1 MLHHQQTRGVEIKIS
16 LLDRSLY
23 LKGVML
29 LIRKDRKIYAE
40 ERNMV
45 VRIGKILG
53 FDKSFCENVIEEL
66 MDNKYIVDLP
76 PRFSVPYIARCFIKD
91 GLKLSFVDGH
101 IHENELIW
109 LKAVAETNGLE
120 DKWHDDSVKAA
131 ADQECGDLEGILE
144 ARYLEWE

>member
-1 MLHHQQTRGVEIKIS
+1 
-16 LLDRSLY
+16 
-23 LKGVML
+23 ML
-29 LIRKDRKIYAE
+29 LIRKDRKIDAD
-40 ERNMV
+40 ERNMA
-45 VRIGKILG
+45 VRIGKILS
-53 FDKSFCENVIEEL
+53 FEKNFCENVIEEL

-76 PRFSVPYIARCFIKD
+76 PRFSVPDIARCFIKD

-120 DKWHDDSVKAA
+120 DKWYDDSVKAA
-131 ADQECGDLEGILE
+131 AGQGGGDLEDILE

>member
-1 MLHHQQTRGVEIKIS
+1 MKIS

-23 LKGVML
+23 LKGLVL

-40 ERNMV
+40 ERNMTI
-45 VRIGKILG
+45 RIGKILG
-53 FDKSFCENVIEEL
+53 FEKRFCENGIEEL

-120 DKWHDDSVKAA
+120 DKWYDDSVKAA
-131 ADQECGDLEGILE
+131 ADQGSGDLENILE
-144 ARYLEWE
+144 AKYLEWE